1 MNWLSNITP
10 PGIKNIFKRPDN
22 NSDTLWV
29 KCKGCGEMVF
39 QRDLEL
45 AHHVCPSCSHHMLM
59 SPEERLK
66 FIFDDKKFDRIE
78 LPDAV
83 HDPLKFKDTKKYAD
97 RLKEHR
103 KRTGEQ
109 DGLVAATGTIDDVE
123 VVAAVQNFGF
133 MGGSMGIAVGEG
145 FVRAAEVA
153 VEKAA
158 PLIMFTASGGA
169 RMQESILAL
178 MQMPRTTI
186 AVEMLRDAGLPFIV
200 VLTNPT
206 TGGVMASFA
215 MLGDVHIAE
224 PGALLGF
231 AGRRVI
237 EQTIREKL
245 PQEFQKSEFLLEK
258 GMVDIVVHRH
268 DLKVTLAKLVRVLTN
283 FPQRVASAD
292 GEPHSK
298 PDTGIDTH
306 QNTVKNSGD
315 NPNAEVGKKPN
326 VKLGVETPVEAALV
340 KPKNPLPS
348 ALPTSLTD
356 KVTEKLASKKSGK
369 GKAKNKVKKE
379 TIEEAEI
386 IVDKAA
392 E

>member
-10 PGIKNIFKRPDN
+10 PGIKNIFKKQDDK
-22 NSDTLWV
+22 SDSLWL
-29 KCKGCGEMVF
+29 KCSNCGDMIF
-39 QRDLEL
+39 HRDIEV
-45 AHHVCPSCSHHMLM
+45 AHRVCPSCGHHMIL

-66 FIFDDKKFDRIE
+66 LTFDDQKFTRID
-78 LPDAV
+78 LPKTPA
-83 HDPLKFKDTKKYAD
+83 DPLKFRDTKKYSD

-109 DGLVAATGTIDDVE
+109 DALIVAHGTVE
-123 VVAAVQNFGF
+123 AVPSVIAIQNFAF
-133 MGGSMGIAVGEG
+133 MGGSMGMAVGEG
-145 FVRAAEVA
+145 FVAAAE
-153 VEKAA
+153 KAIELSA

-215 MLGDVHIAE
+215 MLGDIHIAE
-224 PGALLGF
+224 PGALIGF

-245 PQEFQKSEFLLEK
+245 PGEFQKAEFLLEK
-258 GMVDIVVHRH
+258 GMVDIVCHRH
-268 DLKVTLAKLVRVLTN
+268 DMRAVLGKLVRTLMN
-283 FPQRVASAD
+283 SSAR
-292 GEPHSK
+292 GR
-298 PDTGIDTH
+298 
-306 QNTVKNSGD
+306 QNTPADIS
-315 NPNAEVGKKPN
+315 E
-326 VKLGVETPVEAALV
+326 VETQKPIDGNTAPIQTIEDKTVEAKTVEAKTDEKKAKSNVTALAV
-340 KPKNPLPS
+340 PIKPIKKLIKKAAS
-348 ALPTSLTD
+348 SDDGLPT
-356 KVTEKLASKKSGK
+356 
-369 GKAKNKVKKE
+369 
-379 TIEEAEI
+379 
-386 IVDKAA
+386 DKAA